1 MPSAVKT
8 YSHNVYSHYKS
19 DFHRQREVKN
29 HNLLSACLSAIAN
42 VPKNISISKTLQK
55 TTADLA
61 RSNANCVDIPTH
73 SFNNRGFMT
82 LNKNRII
89 LDMHTTLNI
98 NKAITTFEN
107 QYKTDSL
114 SGKNLEAYN

>member
-1 MPSAVKT
+1 MPGAVKT

-55 TTADLA
+55 TCNLNQLKRKIST
-61 RSNANCVDIPTH
+61 T
-73 SFNNRGFMT
+73 SFLLFR
-82 LNKNRII
+82 
-89 LDMHTTLNI
+89 
-98 NKAITTFEN
+98 
-107 QYKTDSL
+107 
-114 SGKNLEAYN
+114 

>member
-1 MPSAVKT
+1 M
-8 YSHNVYSHYKS
+8 
-19 DFHRQREVKN
+19 
-29 HNLLSACLSAIAN
+29 
-42 VPKNISISKTLQK
+42 
-55 TTADLA
+55 A

-73 SFNNRGFMT
+73 SFNNRGVMT

-114 SGKNLEAYN
+114 SGKNLEAYNVLKDKIQKVKTIMMLSSKKVKRLLTV